1 MKMDFKLEEWAPPT
15 EGAHLG
21 IAVVGA
27 GQVVNGAHLPAY
39 RKGGLSVAGIYDRD
53 RAKAEATAGRFGV
66 EKVYG
71 SLEEL
76 LDDPRVD
83 IVDVAVPGRGAE
95 EDRAGSGRTGQASA
109 VPEAVGG
116 QRRRR
121 PGDSGGGEGERRSVG
136 GEHERALGSGAEV
149 GKVPD

>member
-1 MKMDFKLEEWAPPT
+1 MKMDFRLEEWVPPT

-21 IAVVGA
+21 IGIVGA

-39 RKGGLSVAGIYDRD
+39 RKGGLSVAGIFDRD

-76 LDDPRVD
+76 LDDPGGGYRRRGG
-83 IVDVAVPGRGAE
+83 AGRGAE
-95 EDRAGSGRTGQASA
+95 EDRAGGGRTGQASA

-116 QRRRR
+116 QRRRW
-121 PGDSGGGEGERRSVG
+121 PGDSGGGEGKRRSAC
-136 GEHERALGSGAEV
+136 GEYERALGSGAESRQR
-149 GKVPD
+149 P